1 MVAHQ
6 KRDDE
11 SGAVLV
17 EFALVIGLF
26 MLLVFGMIDY
36 GLGVNSLTQMNNAGR
51 EGARLATVN
60 PNETAVRQKILD
72 SISKLDTSELTI
84 TITCEDPT
92 GNPCAGT
99 GLIDDATAGD
109 TVIVQLDYK
118 YKMITPLPSFINDD
132 GKFDLRSITEMRVE

>member
-6 KRDDE
+6 RDNE
-11 SGAVLV
+11 QGAVLV

-26 MLLVFGMIDY
+26 MLLVFGMVDY
-36 GLGVNSLTQMNNAGR
+36 GLGVNSLTQLNNAGR

-60 PNETAVRQKILD
+60 PDETAVRQKILD
-72 SISKLDTSELTI
+72 SISKLDTAELTI
-84 TITCEDPT
+84 TIKCEDPG

-99 GLIDDATAGD
+99 GLIDDATTGD

-118 YKMITPLPSFINDD
+118 YKMITPLPNFINDD